1 MFLYISDIFLSL
13 YVQIVHSD
21 YNQSS
26 SFFEEDFGIYCQSV
40 FKNTRNILSEVI
52 ICVRGDKTFMAVL
65 VLSGYS
71 IMMTRVLPHLLHV
84 FGSIQGNFF
93 SN

>member
-1 MFLYISDIFLSL
+1 MSDIFLSL

-52 ICVRGDKTFMAVL
+52 VQEEAE
-65 VLSGYS
+65 SS
-71 IMMTRVLPHLLHV
+71 
-84 FGSIQGNFF
+84 
-93 SN
+93 

>member
-1 MFLYISDIFLSL
+1 MSDIFLSL

-52 ICVRGDKTFMAVL
+52 ICARGGRIFIATL

-71 IMMTRVLPHLLHV
+71 ITMTRVLPHLLHV
-84 FGSIQGNFF
+84 FGSIQGKFF
-93 SN
+93 SVISLP